1 MSTYTTVQG
10 DTWDLIAFRVYGD
23 ESLANVLMESNYPYL
38 DFFVFPEG
46 IELNVPEV
54 TISEDDDFEVPEW
67 REGEDD
73 EL

>member
-10 DTWDLIAFRVYGD
+10 DTWDLIAYKLYGD
-23 ESLANVLMESNYPYL
+23 ENYADVLMQSNYPYL
-38 DFFVFPEG
+38 DFFVFPAD
-46 IELNVPEV
+46 IVLNVPEV
-54 TISEDDDFEVPEW
+54 SRSENDFEIPEW